1 MKIRQS
7 SPVVSIRPCLLF
19 SLPTQNRAGFYQL
32 CSNGHQI
39 IVDDCCQIYG
49 SHRLSQSIRCLRLY
63 NYDEE
68 EECKFELAG
77 VLGSC
82 ITMLISMTKK
92 KSLFILFEFLEM
104 IARSIHRRSKRRWFW
119 WLRFWW

>member
-7 SPVVSIRPCLLF
+7 SSVVSIRPCLLF
-19 SLPTQNRAGFYQL
+19 SFPTQNRAGFYQL

-39 IVDDCCQIYG
+39 IIDDCCQTYG

-68 EECKFELAG
+68 EVSEQE
-77 VLGSC
+77 SC
-82 ITMLISMTKK
+82 VYGISSMRYLNGT
-92 KSLFILFEFLEM
+92 LHLLTRHE
-104 IARSIHRRSKRRWFW
+104 RH
-119 WLRFWW
+119 